1 MLSHFCMVIT
11 WGHSDIPQFLRRSLV
26 VESRFFAVS
35 TIKYCIPHWIPI
47 GIHLFPWFSNEVFPS
62 NSHQTGH
69 HQLVCFSNSELI
81 VIHIVGHKPRCQR
94 QLQDLIFRKFRK
106 FTNQNWHMCSI
117 WCIKVGHF
125 ACTRIRGPEHQEANG
140 QSHTPAR
147 YPGHSHWPIRHLAI
161 FLDLRSLT
169 YPGFVGSLDLRWL
182 RWMVVNYTVAFLL
195 APCSN
200 PRLLLTPRFR
210 LVVIHLG
217 KLQKD
222 HKPEFGD
229 DFPLSTH
236 HFVATPKLIEQFQS
250 WKLNGNLW

>member
-200 PRLLLTPRFR
+200 PRLLLTPQVLAGRCQPPR
-210 LVVIHLG
+210 LKTILFTWENYKKVTNLSLG
-217 KLQKD
+217 MI
-222 HKPEFGD
+222 
-229 DFPLSTH
+229 FPYQPIIL
-236 HFVATPKLIEQFQS
+236 
-250 WKLNGNLW
+250 